1 MISLRSHTLPWRI
14 NQTIS
19 ITCLLCLLHSG
30 VCYYYVATEQY
41 IGGMGI
47 PPCAFHSVTGRVF
60 SAKFRRYGRFT
71 NTSLSLSLS
80 LSFYLSL
87 SLYVYFDVSRIRFLW
102 TMQRRKFNRTE
113 AFRARNEISRL
124 MDFERLIRWLK
135 VNSREWILWQ
145 VHGELPTLKLRII
158 SVQINVNRESN
169 RAVLD

>member
-1 MISLRSHTLPWRI
+1 MSPRSNISVEWAYLRVLFILSPVAYFRQNSVDMADLRI
-14 NQTIS
+14 
-19 ITCLLCLLHSG
+19 
-30 VCYYYVATEQY
+30 
-41 IGGMGI
+41 
-47 PPCAFHSVTGRVF
+47 P
-60 SAKFRRYGRFT
+60 
-71 NTSLSLSLS
+71 LSLSLS

-145 VHGELPTLKLRII
+145 VHGKLPTLKLRII